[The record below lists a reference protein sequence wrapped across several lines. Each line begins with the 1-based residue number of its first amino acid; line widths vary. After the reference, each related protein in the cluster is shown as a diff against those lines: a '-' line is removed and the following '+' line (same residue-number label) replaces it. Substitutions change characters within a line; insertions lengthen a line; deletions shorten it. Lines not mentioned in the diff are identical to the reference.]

1 MSSMRYVGKTESLL
15 IRGRG
20 RKGLCILWI
29 AGLLV
34 HGASKGQA
42 RNDDG
47 AATLIMLVRNYLETL
62 KSAFVEHN
70 YIIDVN
76 LEDHH

>member
-1 MSSMRYVGKTESLL
+1 M
-15 IRGRG
+15 
-20 RKGLCILWI
+20 
-29 AGLLV
+29 LV
-34 HGASKGQA
+34 HGVSRGQA
-42 RNDDG
+42 RNDG